1 MGGGGCTEKGGD
13 VAGVCVPVRDGGWRV
28 YRVYMKHH
36 YHIKDILGFSVLM
49 VITLPTIGAHCSD
62 HNKKKKN
69 QKIDGGMRRRGI
81 KRKCVWV
88 GGGYNWLGLSGYVN
102 TAHLFN

>member
-1 MGGGGCTEKGGD
+1 MCVCVAVFVGGG
-13 VAGVCVPVRDGGWRV
+13 
-28 YRVYMKHH
+28 RVYMKRH
-36 YHIKDILGFSVLM
+36 YHIKDMLGFSVLM

-62 HNKKKKN
+62 HNNKGEKKN
-69 QKIDGGMRRRGI
+69 MDGGVLKGS
-81 KRKCVWV
+81 